1 MIRLLPKILQ
11 FKATRK
17 GLIRPGN
24 PITVTFSITAACQSK
39 CKTCNIGINYQQN
52 PKIRDKELNLA
63 DIDKLFSTLGRIYFF
78 NISGGEPFLREDL
91 PDILHLACL
100 HLKPAIIH
108 IPTNGIASQAIRDL
122 TRRSLDVI
130 ERHNPK
136 LPLTI
141 KPSIDGIGDLHDQIR
156 GVPGNF
162 HLLKKTIQYLKKIEK
177 EYPNL
182 HVELGTVISK
192 FNMRCL
198 SELEDYVHSLG
209 VQSYRNEIAERRA
222 EFFNLDDDIT
232 PDSDTYSRL
241 ILEFSKKIRKDLAT
255 KSSLTKT
262 TESLRLV
269 YYDLAVRILTE
280 KRQIIPCFAGITNV
294 HINYD
299 GEVWPCCVLGYTKPM
314 GSLGDCDYNFQKL
327 WRSEQ
332 ANNVR
337 RYIKD
342 GNCAC
347 PLANQCYS
355 NILCSFTH
363 LTKVLSLRFGYL

>member
-1 MIRLLPKILQ
+1 MIRLLPKIFQ

-122 TRRSLDVI
+122 TRRSLEAI
-130 ERHNPK
+130 KRHNPK

-162 HLLKKTIQYLKKIEK
+162 RLLKKTIQYLKKIEK

>member
-63 DIDKLFSTLGRIYFF
+63 EIDKLFSTLGRIYFF

-122 TRRSLDVI
+122 TRRSLEAI
-130 ERHNPK
+130 KRHNPK

-162 HLLKKTIQYLKKIEK
+162 RLLKKTIQYLKEIEK

-314 GSLGDCDYNFQKL
+314 GSLAPCDYDFQKL
-327 WRSEQ
+327 WQSEQ

-337 RYIKD
+337 RYIK
-342 GNCAC
+342 GGKCAC
-347 PLANQCYS
+347 PLANQSYS

-363 LTKVLSLRFGYL
+363 LIKVLSLRLGYL